1 MSRIKNYIDEKLEQ
15 GNNVLD
21 SIIPEDI
28 DLDYYQQLDESELEM
43 QIQ

>member
-1 MSRIKNYIDEKLEQ
+1 MSRIKNYIDEELEQ

>member
-28 DLDYYQQLDESELEM
+28 DLDYYQQLDESELKM

>member
-1 MSRIKNYIDEKLEQ
+1 MSRIKNYIDEELEQ
-15 GNNVLD
+15 GNNVL

>member
-1 MSRIKNYIDEKLEQ
+1 MSRIKNYIDEELEQ
-15 GNNVLD
+15 GNNVL
-21 SIIPEDI
+21 SIIPEDS